1 MNLRIPGPTP
11 LPPEVQ
17 ESLARQM
24 IGHRSKACANI
35 VAEITPSLK
44 EMFGTAADMFI
55 LTSSGTG
62 AMEAAVANFLS
73 PGDEVLVVAV
83 GKFGERFGKIARV
96 YGANVTQLD
105 FPYGQAADP
114 QTIAEALEANPQYK
128 AVFVTHNE
136 TSTGVT
142 NDLPA
147 IGEIVD
153 QYPALLIVDSISAAS
168 ALPLE
173 MDRWGL
179 DVVVSGS
186 QKGWMIPPGLAFIAV
201 NDRAWAAHARSSM
214 PRFYFDLSAARKSAA
229 KNQTPYT
236 PAVGLLFGLQE
247 ALRLMRKEGFDQVI
261 ERHRRI
267 GEYTRE
273 GVKSLGMRLFADE
286 AHASNTVTAVLP
298 PEGVNAEDLREF
310 GINYVFISHVDLDR
324 ADVSSASVTWGG
336 CLKKTLTMCS
346 RPSQRLCDRE
356 QGVETRITYHRYNVQ
371 RSKEVPDENHDR
383 RTPCTGRGRI
393 AQATSCRRGTVG
405 YRGPGLRTNA
415 GGIAPEYRRLR
426 RPDRA

>member
-17 ESLARQM
+17 EALSRQM
-24 IGHRSKACANI
+24 IGHRSKACADI
-35 VAEITPSLK
+35 VAEVTPSLQ
-44 EMFGTAADMFI
+44 EMFGTKADMLI
-55 LTSSGTG
+55 LTASGTG

-73 PGDEVLVVAV
+73 PDDEALVVSV

-114 QTIAEALEANPQYK
+114 QVIAGALAANPRYK

-142 NDLPA
+142 NDLSE
-147 IGEIVD
+147 IGKIVK
-153 QYPALLIVDSISAAS
+153 QYPALLIVDSVSGAS

-179 DVVVSGS
+179 DVVVSGA

-201 NDRAWAAHARSSM
+201 NKRAWAAHATATM

-247 ALRLMRKEGFDQVI
+247 ALRLMRQEGFAQVI

-267 GEYTRE
+267 GERTRA
-273 GVKSLGMRLFADE
+273 GVKKLGLQLFADE
-286 AHASNTVTAVLP
+286 AHASNSVTAVRA
-298 PEGVNAEDLREF
+298 PEGVSAEDLRAR
-310 GINYVFISHVDLDR
+310 LL
-324 ADVSSASVTWGG
+324 ADYDILV
-336 CLKKTLTMCS
+336 
-346 RPSQRLCDRE
+346 
-356 QGVETRITYHRYNVQ
+356 
-371 RSKEVPDENHDR
+371 
-383 RTPCTGRGRI
+383 
-393 AQATSCRRGTVG
+393 
-405 YRGPGLRTNA
+405 A
-415 GGIAPEYRRLR
+415 GGQGELKGHIFRIGHLGWVSEKDIDEVLQALSEIL
-426 RPDRA
+426 